1 MSSAVRKRFIW
12 SGVVIVAVLV
22 TGTFGYWLIGGR
34 QYSLLDTLY
43 MTVITIATIGYYEV
57 VDLSHNPVGRIFTMV
72 IAVLGIGT
80 FAYIFTNLTALVVEG
95 ELSKSFRRRR
105 MEKII
110 RNSKDHYMVCGI
122 GKVGFY
128 IVEELRATRRPHV
141 IVDMNKSNIEAALET
156 FKDGAF
162 VEGDAT
168 DPSVLLEAGIE
179 RAKGIFAV
187 TGDDNQNLVIIL
199 TAKQLRPAI
208 RAVARCNEIR
218 NAERMKKAGADAV
231 ISPTYIGGLRLVSE
245 MIRPT
250 AVSFLDAMLRDKELN
265 LRVEEVCVPESF
277 VGRTV
282 SSLNFRKYPNSL
294 LLAIK
299 TAEGWIYN
307 PRDDC
312 IIGRGNTLIVMA
324 TPEARYE
331 LETIFSSEPSQP

>member
-1 MSSAVRKRFIW
+1 MFASVRKKFIW
-12 SGVVIVAVLV
+12 AGVVIVAVLV

-43 MTVITIATIGYYEV
+43 MTVITIATIGYTEV
-57 VDLSHNPVGRIFTMV
+57 IDLSHSPAGRIFTMV

-80 FAYIFTNLTALVVEG
+80 FAYIFTNITALMVEG
-95 ELSKSFRRRR
+95 ELSQSFRRRR

-110 RNSKDHYMVCGI
+110 ENSKDHYIVCGI

-128 IVEELRATRRPHV
+128 IVEELRAIKKPHV
-141 IVDMNKSNIEAALET
+141 IVDINKNTIESALGT

-162 VEGDAT
+162 IEGDAT
-168 DPSVLLEAGIE
+168 DFSVLLKAGIE
-179 RAKGIFAV
+179 RAKGIFAI

-199 TAKQLRPAI
+199 TAKQLKPTI
-208 RAVARCNEIR
+208 RAVARCNEVR
-218 NAERMKKAGADAV
+218 NTERMKKAGANAV

-250 AVSFLDAMLRDKELN
+250 VVSFLDTMLRDKELN
-265 LRVEEVCVPESF
+265 LRVEELGVPESF

-282 SSLNFRKYPNSL
+282 SSLNFKNYPNSL

-299 TAEGWIYN
+299 TEEGWIYN
-307 PRDDC
+307 PRHDYTLEK
-312 IIGRGNTLIVMA
+312 GNTLIVMA
-324 TPEARYE
+324 TPEARCE
-331 LETIFSSEPSQP
+331 LETIFSL

>member
-1 MSSAVRKRFIW
+1 MSSAVRKKFIW
-12 SGVVIVAVLV
+12 AGVVIVAVLV
-22 TGTFGYWLIGGR
+22 TGTFGYWLIGGK
-34 QYSLLDTLY
+34 QYSLLDALY
-43 MTVITIATIGYYEV
+43 MTVITIATIGYSEV
-57 VDLSHNPVGRIFTMV
+57 IDLSHNPAGRIFTMV

-105 MEKII
+105 MGKII
-110 RNSKDHYMVCGI
+110 KNSKDHYIVCGI

-128 IVEELRATRRPHV
+128 IVEELSATKRPHV
-141 IVDMNKSNIEAALET
+141 IVDMNKSSIETALET

-162 VEGDAT
+162 IEGDAT
-168 DPSVLLEAGIE
+168 DTSVLLKAGIE

-218 NAERMKKAGADAV
+218 NTERMKKAGADAV

-250 AVSFLDAMLRDKELN
+250 AVSFLDTMLRDKELN
-265 LRVEEVCVPESF
+265 LRVEEVSVPESF

-282 SSLNFRKYPNSL
+282 SSLNFKNYPNSL

-299 TAEGWIYN
+299 TEEGWIYN

-312 IIGRGNTLIVMA
+312 TIGRGNTLIVMA
-324 TPEARYE
+324 TPEARCE